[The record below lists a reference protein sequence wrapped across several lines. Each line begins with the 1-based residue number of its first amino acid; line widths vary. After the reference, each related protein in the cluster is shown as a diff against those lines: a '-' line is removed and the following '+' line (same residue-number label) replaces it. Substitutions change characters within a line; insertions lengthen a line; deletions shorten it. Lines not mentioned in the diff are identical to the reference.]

1 MLSASQPA
9 SGGKQYYIG
18 KGGHPS
24 THGLRVESG
33 PIDLNK
39 PIKHVQIS
47 LAQPI
52 HLRWLPTPEVC
63 VPHHS
68 GQISIEQLHCCSRAW
83 VL

>member
-1 MLSASQPA
+1 MV
-9 SGGKQYYIG
+9 SG
-18 KGGHPS
+18 
-24 THGLRVESG
+24 VESG

-52 HLRWLPTPEVC
+52 HLRWLSTPEVC

-68 GQISIEQLHCCSRAW
+68 GQISMTTSLLLKSLGVVAAWGQVVSNVLQVLHIG
-83 VL
+83 